1 VMDCDC
7 GLNID
12 RDLNAAINI
21 RTAGEAG
28 IAGGVIYKPVR
39 QSNVRNRVTVKPEHK
54 IQEAGCQEQLAA

>member
-1 VMDCDC
+1 MY
-7 GLNID
+7 
-12 RDLNAAINI
+12 INI